1 MTGERSPPTLPLTCP
16 GCPGSSRRSRERD
29 FFPCRQTVQR
39 ELLAPQQHHREQTG
53 RGGRSCGQGA
63 PAPLSP
69 QRPAPVPPRTYLGG
83 TRGWIAAVGAGSAGC
98 CGSPSAAVAAEPR
111 VASGRSPPAS
121 RLQGMRGRGTAA
133 APGLERAP
141 QPPWP
146 CRTLT
151 LSRGGCEQL

>member
-16 GCPGSSRRSRERD
+16 GCPGSSRKSRERD

-98 CGSPSAAVAAEPR
+98 CGGGGCAALREAAAGGGERQPGLQRPSR
-111 VASGRSPPAS
+111 GRSH
-121 RLQGMRGRGTAA
+121 GGTALLA
-133 APGLERAP
+133 LPRTGRRCCCGGLQAPL
-141 QPPWP
+141 WL
-146 CRTLT
+146 C
-151 LSRGGCEQL
+151 